1 MDHLLTDYAVQIRN
15 RMQNQAERALSQA
28 KKNNSQRKRIRL
40 LRSIS
45 IGSYFS
51 KIRVFHR
58 LHSVFRSRF
67 YGLRINNSQLFF
79 QNKPSDV
86 HMSGILQELPVLHV
100 RIRSYGISS
109 QEERR
114 P

>member
-28 KKNNSQRKRIRL
+28 KKNNSQRKQIRL

-51 KIRVFHR
+51 KILVIP
-58 LHSVFRSRF
+58 LPAQ
-67 YGLRINNSQLFF
+67 RIPQSLLWIKN
-79 QNKPSDV
+79 
-86 HMSGILQELPVLHV
+86 
-100 RIRSYGISS
+100 
-109 QEERR
+109 
-114 P
+114 

>member
-28 KKNNSQRKRIRL
+28 KKNSQRKRIRL

-51 KIRVFHR
+51 KILVNPPPAQ
-58 LHSVFRSRF
+58 
-67 YGLRINNSQLFF
+67 RIPQSLLWIKN
-79 QNKPSDV
+79 
-86 HMSGILQELPVLHV
+86 
-100 RIRSYGISS
+100 
-109 QEERR
+109 
-114 P
+114 

>member
-15 RMQNQAERALSQA
+15 RMQNQTGRALPQE
-28 KKNNSQRKRIRL
+28 KNNSLWKRIRL
-40 LRSIS
+40 LRSFPV
-45 IGSYFS
+45 GSYFS
-51 KIRVFHR
+51 KILFI
-58 LHSVFRSRF
+58 LLSVQRNIQFLF
-67 YGLRINNSQLFF
+67 VLKINNSQLFF

-86 HMSGILQELPVLHV
+86 HMSGILQELPVLRV